1 MLLRSTVGSSFQRV
15 DFVVDRD
22 EEGHAG
28 SPTRLAPR
36 TALCVAVCV
45 IATGC
50 APQTVNQVTPPSP
63 RQSDQQ
69 TAESPTGKPTWH
81 YVVRLRDDSNQLS
94 AQVCFD
100 GFTPERLIPSIEG
113 AQNLLRDAYIGQQRC
128 AREDS
133 AIIVDQPLVER
144 CLRYTI
150 DLDAAGTRGARD
162 GALRVGAD
170 WILSPDVW
178 MWIPEPR
185 PEGVLPE
192 VQFDLPAGVDVA
204 VPWRPTGRQRF
215 AVPESHFVWKSQ
227 GAVGRFHRQRHEV
240 GGGAL
245 DVVLLGEW
253 AHPSDVV
260 QLVLRAA
267 KTTTQVWG
275 RLPSRRAQVLLVPR
289 AKWRQPFGFALRG
302 GGDSITLLLPH
313 DFTTADIAR
322 DWAAV
327 HELLH
332 LGLPAMP
339 IADAWLF
346 EGFTTYF
353 TAIAR
358 ARSGWISERAGWWEL
373 LDGFKRGTAA
383 GTGRSLAAESVD
395 MHATHDYWRVYWAG
409 AAIALEIDVLLR
421 RDHGTALDLA
431 LHQLLSRELDP
442 AKRWTAAEILQQLD
456 DITGNN
462 AASRVA
468 SRELV
473 RHEFP
478 DVQSVLGVLGVRL
491 DDRPCLDKPC
501 EAHVRYDDDAP
512 QAGVRRQLMRGAAGT
527 TAGTSP

>member
-332 LGLPAMP
+332 EMDPYAFEIMIAQLLDEMGYDDTEVTPRGNDKGVDVLATIEMGITTVKEVIQVKRFRANIQRPVLDALRGSLHRFRADRGTIITTGGFSKGTIDAAIEPGAAP
-339 IADAWLF
+339 ITLIDGDRLVALLIEHGIGVHKRPVDLF
-346 EGFTTYF
+346 E
-353 TAIAR
+353 
-358 ARSGWISERAGWWEL
+358 
-373 LDGFKRGTAA
+373 LDASAFGSSAPDLDDEA
-383 GTGRSLAAESVD
+383 AAEV
-395 MHATHDYWRVYWAG
+395 G
-409 AAIALEIDVLLR
+409 E
-421 RDHGTALDLA
+421 
-431 LHQLLSRELDP
+431 
-442 AKRWTAAEILQQLD
+442 
-456 DITGNN
+456 
-462 AASRVA
+462 
-468 SRELV
+468 
-473 RHEFP
+473 
-478 DVQSVLGVLGVRL
+478 
-491 DDRPCLDKPC
+491 
-501 EAHVRYDDDAP
+501 
-512 QAGVRRQLMRGAAGT
+512 
-527 TAGTSP
+527 